1 MRAKKIT
8 REVIVPCNM
17 NDLGASVIVNT
28 HIDNSK
34 PNDRS
39 TAVKGQING
48 RLYRA
53 MATYQKPSLQDRS
66 VKDFSVGNSTSFL
79 DKETWTNV
87 ALHEGLRSM

>member
-1 MRAKKIT
+1 MD
-8 REVIVPCNM
+8 
-17 NDLGASVIVNT
+17 DLGASVIVNT

-39 TAVKGQING
+39 TAIKGQING

-53 MATYQKPSLQDRS
+53 MSAYQKPSLQDRS

-79 DKETWTNV
+79 DKETCTNV
-87 ALHEGLRSM
+87 ARHEGLRSM

>member
-1 MRAKKIT
+1 
-8 REVIVPCNM
+8 M

-28 HIDNSK
+28 NIDNSK

-39 TAVKGQING
+39 TAIKRQING

-53 MATYQKPSLQDRS
+53 MSAYQKPGLQDRS

-79 DKETWTNV
+79 DEETCTNII
-87 ALHEGLRSM
+87 LHEGLRGM